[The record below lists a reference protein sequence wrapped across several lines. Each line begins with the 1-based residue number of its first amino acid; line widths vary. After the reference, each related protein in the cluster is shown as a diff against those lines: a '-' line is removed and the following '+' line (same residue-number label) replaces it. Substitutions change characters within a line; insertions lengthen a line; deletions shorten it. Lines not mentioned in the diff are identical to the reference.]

1 MTRYRLQR
9 WRNRAQSFSHA
20 MPADVADWLF
30 DPSSLTARLIRT
42 CTGRFSVS
50 VLSQGYGY
58 ARLSESRV
66 LQMQHREK
74 ALIREVHLLC
84 DRHPVVYARTVIPVS
99 TLSGAQKHLAHLGN
113 KPLGAVLFS
122 DKTMQREEMQIACLK
137 AAQVKLATR
146 DNVDVWGRRSVFKLS
161 AKPLLVSEYFL
172 PELFETE

>member
-30 DPSSLTARLIRT
+30 DPASLTARLIRT
-42 CTGRFSVS
+42 CAGRFSVK
-50 VLSQGYGY
+50 VLSQGYGN
-58 ARLSESRV
+58 ARLSESRA

-84 DRHPVVYARTVIPVS
+84 DQQPLVYARTVIPVS
-99 TLSGAQKHLAHLGN
+99 TLSGAQKHLAHLGD

-122 DKTMQREEMQIACLK
+122 DKTMQREEMQIACLNPS
-137 AAQVKLATR
+137 QVKLASR
-146 DNVDVWGRRSVFKLS
+146 GNVDIWGRRSVFKLS

-172 PELFETE
+172 PDLFEN